1 MEQLGIVAG
10 SVENVQAEVDQRI
23 QEVEKKQDG
32 QVTALI
38 TEIR

>member
-23 QEVEKKQDG
+23 LEVEKKQD
-32 QVTALI
+32 A
-38 TEIR
+38 